1 MSEIQLYHREGIT
14 IPLFLAVKVDGVAVE
29 YRRRMSSFLFIV
41 STYDQKKALDIV
53 KELTDR
59 IIEEQT
65 KLCLSGRTKWVTD
78 SLRVEH
84 VSKAF
89 PAVHVSWRY
98 HLESVVGG
106 GTMNA

>member
-1 MSEIQLYHREGIT
+1 MSEIQPYHREGIT

-29 YRRRMSSFLFIV
+29 YRKRMSSFLFIV
-41 STYDQKKALDIV
+41 STTDQTQALNIV
-53 KELTDR
+53 KELCDR
-59 IIEEQT
+59 IAEEQT

-98 HLESVVGG
+98 HLESVGG
-106 GTMNA
+106 E